1 MTQLRLTSQTL
12 VATAALLLASLAPR
26 IALAQSSCN
35 DDSECEQ
42 GFECTVVGASGCAA
56 AAPAPSCPPGESCE
70 LPEPQPC
77 ETVELKACTPA
88 ACTSDAQCAEGM
100 VCHSWTQPCAT
111 SGCACSSD
119 VPDCKCDPPP
129 ACEPEIASM
138 CTPRYLLPCEQASD
152 CGAGF
157 TCEQQAAPCACAGG
171 SAGTPTPGAD
181 AAAPSAPGFAP
192 PPGAG
197 GQPSSEPL
205 PNPEPCVCEPSNVY
219 VCVAQVIECTS
230 DAACPAGW
238 ACQQEAQVDRP
249 ACGGDGCPEPE
260 PLPAARSICQPAYYG
275 GGGVAVGL
283 PGVPG
288 SDPAPTNGDVG
299 TGDPESGD
307 DEGGGQGDA
316 NESAACQ
323 FGRAPASSGALSL
336 LVVLGA
342 LIGLKRRR
350 SAQSQG

>member
-1 MTQLRLTSQTL
+1 MTQLRLASHTL

-26 IALAQSSCN
+26 VALAQSSCN

-56 AAPAPSCPPGESCE
+56 AAPAPSCIPGQPCDA
-70 LPEPQPC
+70 PEPQPC

-100 VCHSWTQPCAT
+100 VCHSWTQPCA
-111 SGCACSSD
+111 SGGCACSSD

-129 ACEPEIASM
+129 ACEPETTSM

-157 TCEQQAAPCACAGG
+157 TCEQQAVPCACGG
-171 SAGTPTPGAD
+171 SSAGAPTPGAG
-181 AAAPSAPGFAP
+181 AADPGAPGFAP
-192 PPGAG
+192 PAGSG
-197 GQPSSEPL
+197 GQPSGEPL

-219 VCVAQVIECTS
+219 TCVAQVIECTN

-238 ACQQEAQVDRP
+238 ACEQEAQADRP

-260 PLPAARSICQPAYYG
+260 PLPPARSICRPVYYG
-275 GGGVAVGL
+275 SGGVDVGL

-288 SDPAPTNGDVG
+288 SDPAPTGNVGSGDA
-299 TGDPESGD
+299 ESGD
-307 DEGGGQGDA
+307 NKGADGEGDT

-323 FGRAPASSGALSL
+323 FGRGPASSGALSL

-350 SAQSQG
+350 S